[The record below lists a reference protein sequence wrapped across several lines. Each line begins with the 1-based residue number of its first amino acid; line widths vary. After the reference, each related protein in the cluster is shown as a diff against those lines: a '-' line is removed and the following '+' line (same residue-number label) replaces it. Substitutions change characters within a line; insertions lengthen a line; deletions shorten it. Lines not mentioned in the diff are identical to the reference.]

1 MAAETDNE
9 KNEKKGGK
17 KGGRTA
23 LIICLVAIIVLLGVI
38 IYLLLRKQAPAPAE
52 NADTGPERE
61 TLVTEENAER
71 VAEEFFK
78 EPPADVPQ
86 EYVVTMNAEWTFEDG
101 SKPSDNAYVENSNFN
116 STGVYFNIIRQDTGE
131 VILESPIIP
140 VGQNMSSIKLDKDL
154 DAGTYDCVCEYH
166 LVDDEGHTLTTVDV
180 SVTIK
185 VLN

>member
-17 KGGRTA
+17 KGGRIV
-23 LIICLVAIIVLLGVI
+23 LMICLVAIIILLGVI
-38 IYLLLRKQAPAPAE
+38 IFLLLRKQAPQE
-52 NADTGPERE
+52 SSDTGPERE

-78 EPPADVPQ
+78 ETPAEVPQ
-86 EYVVTMNAEWTFEDG
+86 EYVVTMNSEWTFEDG

-116 STGVYFNIIRQDTGE
+116 STGVYFDITRQDTKE

-166 LVDDEGHTLTTVDV
+166 LVDDDGHTLTTVNV